1 MTSTRGL
8 WDLPQPVLDLAQR
21 ANGWVA
27 ERSVEAR
34 SLWAKSGDGV
44 NFLTL
49 PEHLRDSAC
58 AASMVFHVWLSDSI
72 KGVLAGNLGLSVKEL
87 EILVLWLA
95 ASHDL
100 GKGVRK
106 FQCQIELREDVR
118 HLVSRVRDAGLSLD
132 QGVDEL
138 NVDKLPHS
146 VASGVIIRDWLEETR
161 GFSRRSANSVAAV
174 ADAHHGIP
182 SEQISERVALI
193 IAQYPPAWRKVHSE
207 LLEATAKLTDVD
219 VVLNKLRK
227 KGIRRARDL
236 QLLTGLV
243 VMSDWIASNEDA
255 FSLSG
260 SDSQVERVEQAARA
274 VQLTEPWHSVSVAS
288 VDVDVNFRQAFGWP
302 SEYSA
307 RPVQKAMVDSAKKTT
322 GPVMMVL
329 EAETGAGKTEAA
341 LQAARVLAAKAGAQ
355 GLYFAAPT
363 MATANGLLD
372 RTVQWAKNTTDQ
384 QVRSMYL
391 AHSKN
396 SLSQPFQDLKIR
408 DIESERSDG
417 SGAVVALQWL
427 SGRRRG
433 LLSNIVVGTID
444 QVLMMALQQRYSML
458 RHIALAGKV
467 VVFDE
472 VHSFD
477 LYSTNYLKTTLSWL
491 SYYGASVIVMSAT
504 LPPARR
510 KELLEAYSDGKISEV
525 EDPSYPLITVATP
538 DEVTQIPVEEKTEN
552 EVVEVSFIED
562 DLDTLS
568 ATVTELVGQGG
579 CLLVIVN
586 TIARAQAAYQQLC
599 SSFPGEVEL
608 HHAGFIAWQRSEK
621 EDRLRA
627 ELGPHAHMGSGR
639 PWRKVVVAT
648 QVAEQSLDI
657 DADVLI
663 TDIAPMDLVIQR
675 AGRIHRHRRPEGDR
689 PSGLRTPQ
697 VFIRGILER
706 DPAPVFDGGASAI
719 YGDALL
725 LATLATLPDSFQRPA
740 DVPDLVRQAYAEDW
754 PVPEAWTEA
763 VRRARNED
771 LAKKKRAES
780 RSASFRIPPP
790 DTKKFS
796 SLFQQL
802 VGDSAGA
809 RSAGADGERGAAMVR
824 DAEPTVEAI
833 PVIATEYGYL
843 PFGTDTEI
851 SSGEDLP
858 FRQARMLAT
867 GTVRLPTRMTRRPQ
881 DFDAV
886 VTKLEQSTP
895 ATWQQSPILRG
906 QLALEL
912 DEEGRCELGR
922 FKVQYTSELG
932 IEILSDGSEG
942 RVQ

>member
-1 MTSTRGL
+1 MTSTRSPWG
-8 WDLPQPVLDLAQR
+8 LPQPVISLAQR
-21 ANGWVA
+21 ADGWVA

-72 KGVLAGNLGLSVKEL
+72 KGILAGNLGLSVKEL
-87 EILVLWLA
+87 EKLILWLA

-106 FQCQIELREDVR
+106 FQSQIELREDVR

-193 IAQYPPAWRKVHSE
+193 IAQYPPAWREVHRE
-207 LLEATAKLTDVD
+207 LLEAMAELTGVGPS
-219 VVLNKLRK
+219 LSKLRK
-227 KGIRRARDL
+227 KGIRHARIM

-243 VMSDWIASNEDA
+243 VMADWIASNENA
-255 FSLSG
+255 FSLGG
-260 SDSQVERVEQAARA
+260 SPSQVERVGQAAKA
-274 VQLTEPWHSVSVAS
+274 VQLTPPWHPRIESDS
-288 VDVDVNFRQAFGWP
+288 DVDASFRNAFGWS
-302 SEYSA
+302 SEYVA
-307 RPVQKAMVDSAKKTT
+307 RPAQKAMVDAAIDSA

-396 SLSQPFQDLKIR
+396 SLSQPFQDLKLR
-408 DIESERSDG
+408 DIEPELSGG

-427 SGRRRG
+427 GGRRRG

-467 VVFDE
+467 VIFDE

-510 KELLEAYSDGKISEV
+510 KELLEAYSKNLGS
-525 EDPSYPLITVATP
+525 
-538 DEVTQIPVEEKTEN
+538 
-552 EVVEVSFIED
+552 
-562 DLDTLS
+562 
-568 ATVTELVGQGG
+568 
-579 CLLVIVN
+579 
-586 TIARAQAAYQQLC
+586 
-599 SSFPGEVEL
+599 
-608 HHAGFIAWQRSEK
+608 
-621 EDRLRA
+621 
-627 ELGPHAHMGSGR
+627 LGPKLS
-639 PWRKVVVAT
+639 
-648 QVAEQSLDI
+648 SD
-657 DADVLI
+657 
-663 TDIAPMDLVIQR
+663 
-675 AGRIHRHRRPEGDR
+675 HRGD
-689 PSGLRTPQ
+689 P
-697 VFIRGILER
+697 
-706 DPAPVFDGGASAI
+706 
-719 YGDALL
+719 
-725 LATLATLPDSFQRPA
+725 
-740 DVPDLVRQAYAEDW
+740 
-754 PVPEAWTEA
+754 
-763 VRRARNED
+763 
-771 LAKKKRAES
+771 
-780 RSASFRIPPP
+780 
-790 DTKKFS
+790 
-796 SLFQQL
+796 
-802 VGDSAGA
+802 
-809 RSAGADGERGAAMVR
+809 
-824 DAEPTVEAI
+824 
-833 PVIATEYGYL
+833 
-843 PFGTDTEI
+843 
-851 SSGEDLP
+851 
-858 FRQARMLAT
+858 
-867 GTVRLPTRMTRRPQ
+867 
-881 DFDAV
+881 
-886 VTKLEQSTP
+886 
-895 ATWQQSPILRG
+895 
-906 QLALEL
+906 
-912 DEEGRCELGR
+912 
-922 FKVQYTSELG
+922 
-932 IEILSDGSEG
+932 
-942 RVQ
+942 